1 MNAPAN
7 STETP
12 KTGSRITLLLLV
24 ALFFLPVLVAVF
36 LYFGTSWRPSGLTVH
51 GELMAPVVTIEEGP
65 VLPYGKWT
73 LLHVAEGGCDDACR
87 KALVLMRQT
96 RLALAQDMGRV
107 NRVFIAD
114 GTCCDRA
121 YLETE
126 HAGLSVHATEGNA
139 EAARVARALSPGEGH
154 RWVYVVDPI
163 GNVVMRYDI
172 DGVPKDLLTDLKKLL
187 KLSSIG

>member
-1 MNAPAN
+1 MNAPSN
-7 STETP
+7 SADTR
-12 KTGSRITLLLLV
+12 KSGSRTTLLLLV

-51 GELMAPVVTIEEGP
+51 GELLDPVVTLEETP
-65 VLPYGKWT
+65 VIPYGKWT
-73 LLHVAEGGCDDACR
+73 MLHVAEGACDDTCR

-107 NRVFIAD
+107 NRVFIAA
-114 GTCCDRA
+114 GQCCDSG
-121 YLETE
+121 YLGTE
-126 HAGLSVHATEGNA
+126 HAGLTVHATA
-139 EAARVARALSPGEGH
+139 ETADAAQVAAALPPGQGR

-172 DGVPKDLLTDLKKLL
+172 DGLPKDLLTDIKKLL